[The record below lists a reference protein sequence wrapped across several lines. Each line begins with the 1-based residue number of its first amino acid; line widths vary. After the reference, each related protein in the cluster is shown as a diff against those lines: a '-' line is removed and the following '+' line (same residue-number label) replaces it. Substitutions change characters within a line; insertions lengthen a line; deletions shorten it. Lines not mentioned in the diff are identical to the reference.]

1 VKVQDTGNHQKHKV
15 KIPQL
20 DLTGVSGSKEIT
32 QEPNP
37 ADITQ
42 GIMEIEK
49 SINQGG
55 VKDKVKGNDKRADSG
70 TANISKMMMNN
81 VEQARKPDAPVQ
93 EYMRVDLNNDYRH
106 PVKHEA
112 TDVEPRPEN

>member
-20 DLTGVSGSKEIT
+20 DLTVVSGSKDVT

-55 VKDKVKGNDKRADSG
+55 VKDKVKGNDKRADQG
-70 TANISKMMMNN
+70 TADISKMVMNN
-81 VEQARKPDAPVQ
+81 MEQARKPDAPVQ
-93 EYMRVDLNNDYRH
+93 DYKHADLKNDYRH
-106 PVKHEA
+106 PVKQEA
-112 TDVEPRPEN
+112 TDVEPRPEY